1 MKHTLAWWV
10 PHGTSSSR
18 LLGGQV
24 AERLLTDW
32 HYYICSGMPPFMY
45 RQQLAMAKSC
55 ASLKPTACQGLE
67 KRERQTPLLLPSGL
81 LTCLLNLWQLGC
93 TACITT
99 GGMEAPQRLGPWVER
114 QCMQVGK
121 AATPS
126 QHVWLTITR
135 SIASANKH

>member
-1 MKHTLAWWV
+1 
-10 PHGTSSSR
+10 
-18 LLGGQV
+18 V

-121 AATPS
+121 AAT
-126 QHVWLTITR
+126 
-135 SIASANKH
+135 SIQSTCMASNHEEHCLSK